1 MPTYSVTA
9 DQIALVAATA
19 KTVLQ
24 VASPATTGILV
35 VKWWVEFDGTNAAA
49 TPVKVEVGRF
59 GSTAAT
65 VTGATPSLVDFGQNA
80 LASQC
85 TAGTNASAE
94 GTGTY
99 SAGEIHRIPPTSGMV
114 MQDPLG
120 LYWQVPAS
128 SWFRIRLTSAT
139 ALNATVGLTWTE

>member
-1 MPTYSVTA
+1 MPTYSASA
-9 DQIALVAATA
+9 DQIALVGGTA

-24 VASPATTGILV
+24 VATPASTGILV
-35 VKWWVEFDGTNAAA
+35 TKWWVEFDGTNAVN

-65 VTGATPSLVDFGQNA
+65 VTALTPYLVDYAQNA

-85 TAGTNASAE
+85 TVGTNASAE

-99 SAGEIHRIPPTSGMV
+99 TAGEVHRIPPTSGMV

-120 LYWQVPAS
+120 LYWQAPAS
-128 SWFRIRLTSAT
+128 SWFRIRLTA
-139 ALNATVGLTWTE
+139 AQAVNCAVGVTWTE